1 MARFNLMYE
10 TEIAMDFEI
19 RNEIMIAM
27 FGDDYP
33 GNRIQEGL
41 MEEQARQAY
50 WLGSNYRNPGMRSK

>member
-33 GNRIQEGL
+33 GNRTQEGH
-41 MEEQARQAY
+41 

>member
-33 GNRIQEGL
+33 GNGMQEGL
-41 MEEQARQAY
+41 MEEQAMAGILVRKQ
-50 WLGSNYRNPGMRSK
+50 L